1 MDKAEAH
8 KILTE
13 QLARFT
19 DHAQLV
25 PLVES
30 QHVENCEVFGAS
42 GTRYQV
48 EVQFFWDDAPMRAI
62 RVVASI
68 DDGVECAPSFH
79 SPRHCLFH
87 PMNTQRPNTPDQP
100 TSLRSAARYSR

>member
-30 QHVENCEVFGAS
+30 QHIENCEVFGAS

-62 RVVASI
+62 RVRASI
-68 DDGVECAPSFH
+68 DDGGVRAFIPLTETLLV
-79 SPRHCLFH
+79 SPHEH
-87 PMNTQRPNTPDQP
+87 TT
-100 TSLRSAARYSR
+100 A

>member
-8 KILTE
+8 KILTG
-13 QLARFT
+13 QRARFT

-30 QHVENCEVFGAS
+30 QHVEICEVFGAS

-48 EVQFFWDDAPMRAI
+48 EVEFFWDDSPPRAI
-62 RVVASI
+62 RVVVSI
-68 DDGVECAPSFH
+68 DDGGVRAFIPFTETLLV
-79 SPRHCLFH
+79 SPHEH
-87 PMNTQRPNTPDQP
+87 TT
-100 TSLRSAARYSR
+100 A